1 MPERRGYRPGGAGE
15 RGPLPLVAKV
25 PTMSAK
31 TSELNA
37 GSPAALNKLIPIAGI
52 VLVVL
57 AAAWFFLAGGS
68 KAPAP
73 TAAATKAPAAGAV
86 PAPGAAAEV
95 APELTKEQ
103 LLREGSTALRENRFV
118 SPAGNNAVEYY
129 LRVLDKDANN
139 TTAKDALRESFPMAT
154 GAVEQQIN
162 AGALEDAT
170 RSINLLAKADPN
182 NYTLTILRGKLDAK
196 KKQTDREQ
204 AQAAAAAAAQTARQQ
219 AAASSA
225 AAAAPAAAPAVPSA
239 NTSAPAD
246 TSAAPPQST
255 AAANRAPANTVASA
269 TPAPAAAAPA
279 VPAGGE
285 THGAEVVKTSPP
297 DYPPDAVRKHTE
309 GWVEV
314 EFTVQPDGSVAN
326 ATVVNSNPARV
337 FNAAALSAVGRW
349 TFKPR
354 MENGKAVEEKM
365 RRRIEF
371 KF

>member
-1 MPERRGYRPGGAGE
+1 
-15 RGPLPLVAKV
+15 
-25 PTMSAK
+25 MSAK
-31 TSELNA
+31 SIAPSSGL
-37 GSPAALNKLIPIAGI
+37 PLNKLIPIAAV

-57 AAAWFFLAGGS
+57 IAAYFLFAGGS

-73 TAAATKAPAAGAV
+73 IAAKPNAPAAGAA
-86 PAPGAAAEV
+86 PAPGTAGEA

-103 LLREGSTALRENRFV
+103 LLREASAALRENRYV

-139 TTAKDALRESFPMAT
+139 QTAKDALRESFPMAT
-154 GAVEQQIN
+154 GAVEQEIN
-162 AGALEDAT
+162 GGALDDAT
-170 RSINLLAKADPN
+170 RSITLLAKADPN
-182 NYTLTILRGKLDAK
+182 NYTLTILRSKLDAK

-204 AQAAAAAAAQTARQQ
+204 AQAAAAAAAQQTARTQQ
-219 AAASSA
+219 AAAANSAAAQQAA
-225 AAAAPAAAPAVPSA
+225 AAAAPANANNAAAPAE
-239 NTSAPAD
+239 TPA
-246 TSAAPPQST
+246 AAPP
-255 AAANRAPANTVASA
+255 RAPATTLASA
-269 TPAPAAAAPA
+269 TPPPSATAAPTPAAPA
-279 VPAGGE
+279 GE
-285 THGAEVVKTSPP
+285 THGAEVLKTSPP
-297 DYPPDAVRKHTE
+297 DYPPDAVRKHQE

-326 ATVVNSNPARV
+326 ASVINANPARV
-337 FNAAALSAVGRW
+337 FNASALSAVTRW